1 MTTKLINLPHL
12 ADMVFGVPHYVT
24 RQTMDSVKAVL
35 IPRIQGITE
44 DAAIQMALNPGKSP
58 AAEQVQPTGGVAVIP
73 VHGILVP
80 RRGQITAMCS
90 ELTSYERIRG
100 QLQAALNDPS
110 ISEIVL
116 DINSGGGAA
125 VGCKELADYI
135 YQSRDT
141 KPITA
146 IVNYSAY
153 SAAYFIASALQQNH
167 RQPDQWRGVDWCDHG
182 APRYVEDGR
191 KNGADVHH
199 HLPGR

>member
-80 RRGQITAMCS
+80 RPG
-90 ELTSYERIRG
+90 
-100 QLQAALNDPS
+100 
-110 ISEIVL
+110 
-116 DINSGGGAA
+116 
-125 VGCKELADYI
+125 ADYGDVL
-135 YQSRDT
+135 R
-141 KPITA
+141 A
-146 IVNYSAY
+146 
-153 SAAYFIASALQQNH
+153 
-167 RQPDQWRGVDWCDHG
+167 DQLRADPRAVAGGVKRPLNQRNRSG
-182 APRYVEDGR
+182 Y
-191 KNGADVHH
+191 
-199 HLPGR
+199 

>member
-44 DAAIQMALNPGKSP
+44 DTVIQMALNPGKSP

-100 QLQAALNDPS
+100 QLQAALNNPQS
-110 ISEIVL
+110 AKSFWIL
-116 DINSGGGAA
+116 TPAAAQRWGAR
-125 VGCKELADYI
+125 
-135 YQSRDT
+135 SW
-141 KPITA
+141 PIT
-146 IVNYSAY
+146 
-153 SAAYFIASALQQNH
+153 FISLATRNPSRRL
-167 RQPDQWRGVDWCDHG
+167 
-182 APRYVEDGR
+182 
-191 KNGADVHH
+191 
-199 HLPGR
+199 

>member
-135 YQSRDT
+135 YQSRD
-141 KPITA
+141 
-146 IVNYSAY
+146 
-153 SAAYFIASALQQNH
+153 
-167 RQPDQWRGVDWCDHG
+167 
-182 APRYVEDGR
+182 
-191 KNGADVHH
+191 
-199 HLPGR
+199 